1 MQSESDHPAA
11 SPLPAAWTPWT
22 INRLSGFACG
32 FLPVVGLFAEL
43 LTGCLSQALSMFPTW
58 WHVGLV
64 LAAVLGNCALHLGAF
79 RSPRQLVLRAA
90 VTGFALGMGVLY
102 AVIEAPAALVIAV
115 LSVVGLGLLAAAP
128 FFVCL
133 GMFRLV
139 PDLERCWRAEGRPMW
154 RLAALLFVLSIAPTA
169 WTVGHVWS
177 QSLERHEL
185 AQLADAMRDPRRE
198 DEAERLAASLRDGEV
213 GLHRAACAF
222 GISGRRRGAF
232 ALDFDDEMV
241 FARVERRRSAFP
253 HLANSRPFWFTALFV
268 PEALDAQDARLAFHR
283 AHGVGWNDGDE
294 EIAQF
299 GWRGGRDNEW
309 LSSRIEVRP
318 EPDAAL
324 AQVDWHLEV
333 TSRGLPMAE
342 ARFDLR
348 LPPLAVASSLSSW
361 IDGQERP
368 AAFAGSAAVQRA
380 YDAVVARQRDPALL
394 QEQAPG
400 SLRLLL
406 FPLARNLPPMRVRL
420 GFTVP
425 LRWQAERAE
434 LWLPQLVA
442 HTCLHARVASHELV
456 VHDGANVARRQVDD
470 EELGRPLLFA
480 RGALAAQTQDADG
493 VVVQRLVPRAAAPS
507 SGTFVVVLE
516 ASTTVGEVLAR
527 PADVLAVFPPEAE
540 VTLFV
545 AHGASWQKAR
555 GLAGSPDL
563 ARFVGDQ
570 SFAGGVDARAALQA
584 ACDEAVQRGAKRV
597 HWLHGAAAE
606 MQQRVWP
613 EVQAG
618 VQIAALPLHRG
629 RNVVR
634 EGMRGDGAVVELPRF
649 GAADQWRASL
659 QEALRYTDGAT
670 DFGDHA
676 RVFERRANALP
687 EVATVGDQLARLW
700 ASRTAREL
708 SKTTPDAAAKL
719 AARYRVVTAGVGA
732 VVLETASQYQAAG
745 LDPGALI
752 GREPAGPVGSLPVP
766 EPSTWLLVASGIAAL
781 CWRRRKAARAPG
793 GGPAAIAARSPSS

>member
-1 MQSESDHPAA
+1 MQSSDD
-11 SPLPAAWTPWT
+11 SPLVPPVPVRWTTWSRDSFAA
-22 INRLSGFACG
+22 LVCG
-32 FLPVVGLFAEL
+32 FLPVAGLGAEL
-43 LTGCLSQALSMFPTW
+43 LTGCLSQLLPLFPTW
-58 WHVGLV
+58 WHVGSVTIAVV
-64 LAAVLGNCALHLGAF
+64 LNALLHAGLW
-79 RSPRQLVLRAA
+79 RNPRQLVARSAA
-90 VTGFALGMGVLY
+90 TAFVSGMAILY
-102 AVIEAPAALVIAV
+102 ALVEAPALPWIVP

-128 FFVCL
+128 YFVCL

-139 PDLERCWRAEGRPMW
+139 PDLVRCWQKEGR
-154 RLAALLFVLSIAPTA
+154 ALGPLTAMLVVLPIAPTA
-169 WTVGHVWS
+169 WTLG
-177 QSLERHEL
+177 SLWWQNHERHDL
-185 AQLADAMRDPRRE
+185 ALLAEAMRDPRRE
-198 DEAERLAASLRDGEV
+198 DEAERLAASLRAGDV

-222 GISGRRRGAF
+222 GISGRRSGMRGLEFEDEMAF
-232 ALDFDDEMV
+232 APPM
-241 FARVERRRSAFP
+241 ERRRNAFR
-253 HLANSRPFWFTALFV
+253 HLANRRPFWFAALFV
-268 PEALDAQDARLAFHR
+268 RRELGAQDARLAFHR
-283 AHGVGWNDGDE
+283 AHGVGWNDADE
-294 EIAQF
+294 QIAQF

-333 TSRGLPMAE
+333 TSRGVSPAE

-368 AAFAGSAAVQRA
+368 AAFAGSGAVQKA
-380 YDAVVARQRDPALL
+380 YDAVVAKQRDPALL
-394 QEQAPG
+394 QELSPA

-406 FPLARNLPPMRVRL
+406 FPLSRNLPPMRVRL

-470 EELGRPLLFA
+470 EELGRPLVFA
-480 RGALAAQTQDADG
+480 RGVLAAQTQDADG

-507 SGTFVVVLE
+507 SGPFVVVLE
-516 ASTTVGEVLAR
+516 ASATVGEVLAR
-527 PADVLAVFPPEAE
+527 PADVLAGFPPEAE

-545 AHGASWQKAR
+545 AHGAGWQKVR
-555 GLAGSPDL
+555 GPAASPEL

-570 SFAGGVDARAALQA
+570 PFAGGVDARAALQA
-584 ACDEAVQRGAKRV
+584 ACDEAVQNGAKRV

-613 EVQAG
+613 EVPAG

-634 EGMRGDGAVVELPRF
+634 EGLRGNLAVVELPRF

-659 QEALRYTDGAT
+659 EEALRYADGVA

-708 SKTTPDAAAKL
+708 SRTTPDAAAKL

-752 GREPAGPVGSLPVP
+752 GREPAGPVGGSPVP
-766 EPSTWLLVASGIAAL
+766 EPSTWLLVATGIVAL
-781 CWRRRKAARAPG
+781 CWRQRRTARTPQAG
-793 GGPAAIAARSPSS
+793 SLL